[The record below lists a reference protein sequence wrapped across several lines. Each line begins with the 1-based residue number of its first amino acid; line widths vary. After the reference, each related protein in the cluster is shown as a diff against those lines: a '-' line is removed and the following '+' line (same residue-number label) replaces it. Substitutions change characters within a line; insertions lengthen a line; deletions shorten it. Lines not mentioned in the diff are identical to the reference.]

1 MEYLIKM
8 NDIVKANDR
17 GPSYRKVIKSSNYLA
32 SSDLSD
38 PIDLVIV
45 KVTQEIDKNKR
56 TKDFFNTAYF
66 NQSEIRPGERLKP
79 MVLNNFNCKVVARM
93 TGTIHIW
100 EWLSIPVTIYVDPT
114 VKLMGEV
121 VGGLRISP
129 NQPKTRQVITPA
141 NKNQWANAIKAFERD
156 GNLNMVLMRVDMSQ
170 EHQQII
176 MGGSQSV

>member
-1 MEYLIKM
+1 M
-8 NDIVKANDR
+8 NDLAKDR

-66 NQSEIRPGERLKP
+66 KQKEIRPGKRLKP
-79 MVLNNFNCKVVARM
+79 MVLNNCNCKVIARM
-93 TGTIHIW
+93 TGTIHIY
-100 EWLSIPVTIYVDPT
+100 EWLNLPITIYVDPT

-129 NQPKTRQVITPA
+129 LQPKTKKTLTP
-141 NKNQWANAIKAFERD
+141 NDKQWESAVNAFKRD
-156 GNLNMVLMRVDMSQ
+156 GHLKSVLLRVDISP
-170 EHQQII
+170 ENQQLI
-176 MGGSQSV
+176 MEEAGNV